1 MQTRMG
7 SVSSNDP
14 FISHYTLDRMSWRV
28 LVGLSFD
35 ETSEFERLDV
45 SIPHDRKPFGATAI
59 VPLEQAEIRWLEPTE
74 STALRSKRCRRNLSE
89 GRVGRPLYG
98 AWF

>member
-1 MQTRMG
+1 MQPRTG

-14 FISHYTLDRMSWRV
+14 FISHYTLDRMGRRV

-45 SIPHDRKPFGATAI
+45 SIPHDRKPFGTSAI
-59 VPLEQAEIRWLEPTE
+59 VPLEPSEIRWLE
-74 STALRSKRCRRNLSE
+74 
-89 GRVGRPLYG
+89 LYRKHR
-98 AWF
+98 AAFEAMQKKSV